1 MTRLTRNTTLLTV
14 ATIGQ
19 KVVAF
24 AYFALIARMV
34 GVEWTGKYFL
44 ALSITT
50 MVGVIADFGLT
61 PVLVRD
67 AAKHP
72 GREKELLQNVLGLKI
87 GLTVLAFL
95 AAVVITH
102 VFGHDAQTRQLVYI
116 ATLVMA
122 LDTIHLTIY
131 GVFRARHRLGIESIG
146 IFIGQW
152 ITLGIGVTS
161 LVIEPSLPLLIGAL
175 FAGSSWNVLFAAWH
189 LKRQGIKPWHVSFRV
204 SVWGRLL
211 RAAWPFAL
219 AAIFVKIYST
229 TDALLLEFYLGEAA
243 LGIYSIA
250 YKLTY
255 AFQFFPMAFVAA
267 LYPTFSA
274 LIHSGERA
282 ELQKTFERAVWY
294 MLILSVPIVLGLW
307 AVADQLI
314 VGVYGQEYAAAVYP
328 FRVLIF
334 ALLFIFLDFPLGAL
348 LNADDRQKTKTAIMG
363 GTMVINVVLNIL
375 LIPSMGIVGACYA
388 ALAAFVFLFG
398 AGLIAVRKSL
408 PYDGKRLIGIGAPI
422 VLSGLVMALGVVLLK
437 PFFGLGGSVV
447 LGSIVYLLGLLTTGA
462 LTVQQVKTLI
472 SHIRL
477 PHASSHTHH

>member
-1 MTRLTRNTTLLTV
+1 
-14 ATIGQ
+14 
-19 KVVAF
+19 
-24 AYFALIARMV
+24 MV

-67 AAKHP
+67 AAKYP

-87 GLTVLAFL
+87 SLTVLAFL
-95 AAVVITH
+95 LAVVITH
-102 VFGHDAQTRQLVYI
+102 AFGHDAQTRQLVYI

-152 ITLGIGVTS
+152 ITLSIGVTS
-161 LVIEPSLPLLIGAL
+161 LLIQPSLSVLIVAL
-175 FAGSSWNVLFAAWH
+175 MAGSSWNVLFAVWH
-189 LKRQGIKPWHVSFRV
+189 LVRQGIKPWHLSFRV
-204 SVWGRLL
+204 TMWRRLL
-211 RAAWPFAL
+211 RASWPFAL

-229 TDALLLEFYLGEAA
+229 TDALLLEFYLGESAV
-243 LGIYSIA
+243 GMYSIA

-274 LIHSGERA
+274 QIHSGERQA
-282 ELQKTFERAVWY
+282 LQKTFEQAVWY
-294 MLILSVPIVLGLW
+294 MLILAVPIVLGLW
-307 AVADQLI
+307 SIADLLI
-314 VGVYGQEYAAAVYP
+314 VGVYGQQYAASVYP

-348 LNADDRQKTKTAIMG
+348 LNADDRQKTKTFIMG
-363 GTMVINVVLNIL
+363 GTMSINVLLNIV
-375 LIPSMGIVGACYA
+375 LIPSLGIVGACYA
-388 ALAAFVFLFG
+388 ALVAFVFLFV
-398 AGLIAVRKSL
+398 AGLIAARKSL
-408 PYDGKRLIGIGAPI
+408 HYDGKRLIGIGAPI
-422 VLSGLVMALGVVLLK
+422 VLSGLVMALFVLWLK
-437 PFFGLGGSVV
+437 PYIGLGGSAL
-447 LGSIVYLLGLLTTGA
+447 LGAIVYLVGLLVTKS
-462 LTVQQVKTLI
+462 LSVQQIKTFMA
-472 SHIRL
+472 HIRL
-477 PHASSHTHH
+477 SHAPSHIDH